1 MLAGKYN
8 MVCDQGSTF
17 ARTIEIKDADGVV
30 FPLTGYTARMQV
42 RRDVDS
48 STTLIE
54 LTSANGRIT
63 INGALGAI
71 TMTLTPDLTA
81 SLTRSGV
88 YDLEIIKTS
97 TSEVYKVIRG
107 EFRLEKEVSR

>member
-17 ARTIEIKDADGVV
+17 SRTIEIKDADGAV

-42 RRDVDS
+42 RRDVDTA
-48 STTLIE
+48 TTLIE
-54 LTSANGRIT
+54 LTSANGRIA

-81 SLTRSGV
+81 ALTRGGV

>member
-17 ARTIEIKDADGVV
+17 TRTIEIKDGDGVV

-42 RRDVDS
+42 RRDIDA

-63 INGALGAI
+63 INGVLGAI

-81 SLTRSGV
+81 SLTRGGV

>member
-17 ARTIEIKDADGVV
+17 SRTIEIKDADGAV

-42 RRDVDS
+42 RRDVDTA
-48 STTLIE
+48 TTLIE
-54 LTSANGRIT
+54 LTSANGRIA

-81 SLTRSGV
+81 ALTRGGV
-88 YDLEIIKTS
+88 YDSEITKSS

-107 EFRLEKEVSR
+107 